1 MFNELSVKIG
11 IQNHTVFFK
20 GSFLQP
26 EISTPHLHKHNYAEI
41 HIITGGNATY
51 IINDRTYTLKDGSM
65 LVIPRDTFHCCTKR
79 DEYTMLPAFQVTYT
93 VINPKVYEVN
103 KNICTEFLK
112 EIEDCKK
119 NENYSKISSYISI
132 FCSNMCTDEKL
143 QARPITD
150 YAFLIYEFF
159 STNYSQDVKLA
170 DLADILHLS
179 ERQTERLV
187 IEHTGKTF
195 KEEITSMRMEMAQK
209 LINAGMPLTE
219 IAQYVGY
226 KSYAGFYKAIKKCKP
241 LFNS

>member
-1 MFNELSVKIG
+1 MFNELTIKIG
-11 IQNHTVFFK
+11 TQNHTVFFK
-20 GSFLQP
+20 GSFYQP
-26 EISTPHLHKHNYAEI
+26 EISTPHLHKHNYGEI
-41 HIITGGNATY
+41 HIITGGKATY
-51 IINDRTYTLKDGSM
+51 IINDRTYNLKDGSM

-79 DEYTMLPAFQVTYT
+79 EDCTMLPAFQVTYP
-93 VINPKVYEVN
+93 VAKPQVYDVN
-103 KNICTEFLK
+103 KNICAEFLR
-112 EIEDCKK
+112 EIEACKK
-119 NENYSKISSYISI
+119 NEDYSKISSYISL
-132 FCSNMCTDEKL
+132 FCSNMSGEEKL
-143 QARPITD
+143 QAQPITD

-159 STNYSQDVKLA
+159 STNYSGDVKLA

-195 KEEITSMRMEMAQK
+195 KEELTSMRMEMAQK